1 MMSNFFF
8 SVFGT
13 CFYWTE
19 HENEVDEK
27 CRYSLEAWKNQQS
40 LDKEIESHKV
50 KLPMK
55 TYHPEKNL
63 VGQYVKMK
71 TLTIYFTI

>member
-50 KLPMK
+50 KIP
-55 TYHPEKNL
+55 
-63 VGQYVKMK
+63 
-71 TLTIYFTI
+71 